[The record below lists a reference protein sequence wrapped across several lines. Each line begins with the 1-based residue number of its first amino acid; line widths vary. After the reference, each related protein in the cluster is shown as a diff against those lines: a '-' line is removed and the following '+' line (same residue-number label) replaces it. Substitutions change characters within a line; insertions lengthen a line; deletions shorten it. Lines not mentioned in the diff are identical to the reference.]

1 MKKLTLFAPL
11 AFLVSVLPAAAQPAA
26 PPAPPKVLQIF
37 REEVKPGKTAAHEK
51 VEAGWPRA
59 FAKAKWP
66 TYYLAATSVTGPSE
80 AWFITGYDSYA
91 SYETD
96 QKNLEKASALFAETQ
111 RLSALDGELLTQG
124 RSMLATYRGDL
135 SYNTGV
141 DLAKMRYFT
150 ITVTRVRPGH
160 DAEFVEARK
169 TVKAA
174 HEKAGLTDPAVIF
187 QVTAGAPSGTYLV
200 LVPRASLEE
209 LDRSEAIHG
218 DAYRQALGGEAGQK
232 RLAEIQS
239 SALISSES
247 NHFAFSPTMSYSSP
261 RMVEG
266 DPAFW
271 TPKPAAAPKPP
282 AAADATAP
290 EKK

>member
-1 MKKLTLFAPL
+1 M
-11 AFLVSVLPAAAQPAA
+11 
-26 PPAPPKVLQIF
+26 LQIF